1 MKTLRTKLTFA
12 NVVASLALFVALGGG
27 AYAATQLPKNSVGT
41 AQIKNE
47 AVTPAKLSQSAQSS
61 LEGPRGPNGDPG
73 VAGAAGAP
81 GKEGP
86 RGEAGAMGAGGENGA
101 QGIHG
106 EPGPRG
112 EKGETGERGAP
123 GEPGDSDP
131 IVVDARASSFPVTS
145 TEHSVPLS
153 GTTTWSAEGSQFG
166 ILYAQAKATLS
177 TKTETGA
184 AGPNYEFCEPEFQIF
199 DNGERVANIEF
210 KLLNNHPGVL
220 TPTVYKTTVVQVPIG
235 FLTRGIDHAITA
247 KYVGANNRANCA
259 EGSEIEELG
268 ISVVSAG

>member
-27 AYAATQLPKNSVGT
+27 AYAAAQLPKNSVGT

-61 LEGPRGPNGDPG
+61 LEGTRGPKGDPG
-73 VAGAAGAP
+73 VAGAAGAQ

-86 RGEAGAMGAGGENGA
+86 RGEAGTRGENGD
-101 QGIHG
+101 QGIQG

-112 EKGETGERGAP
+112 DKGETGERGAP

-131 IVVDARASSFPVTS
+131 IVVDARASSFPVTT
-145 TEHSVPLS
+145 TEHAVPLS
-153 GTTTWSAEGSQFG
+153 GAATWSAEGSQFG

-210 KLLNNHPGVL
+210 MLLNNHPGVL
-220 TPTVYKTTVVQVPIG
+220 TPTVYKTVVVQVPIG
-235 FLTRGIDHAITA
+235 FLTRGIDHAITTR
-247 KYVGANNRANCA
+247 YVGTNNRANCA
-259 EGSEIEELG
+259 EGSEIEELR